1 MSSAAQRAEL
11 QSKIWKIANDVRGS
25 VDGWDFKQYVLGTL
39 FYRFI
44 SENFSNY
51 IEGGDESVKYAELD
65 DSIITEE
72 IKEDAIKTKG
82 YFIYPSQLFANI
94 AKNANSNDTLN
105 TELKTIFDAIESSA
119 NGYPSELD
127 IKGLFAD
134 FDTTSN
140 RLGNTVRDKNSRL
153 AAVIKGV
160 EDLDFGRF
168 EDNQIDLFGD
178 ASGNDIMKISC
189 WGGKLSA
196 YVNLPNAIRPNNVQP
211 FQLSDCI
218 KIELVRN
225 QVIEHMRSYLQKHL
239 KDKYSD
245 EFLSMMSVTKME
257 CNLTIKCVGN
267 CKPKDVIRLFERS
280 FAKVTVYKE
289 TDPNGKTHRK
299 PERGITTTKPH
310 EWVLKVY
317 DKTFQQRQAGNLK
330 VESNLIRVELVFL
343 DRMLDRMYSTKKSLE
358 DILTRK
364 AIKTLIDQ
372 YQVTFDEI
380 CKKNITPMLNA
391 CVQEIFE
398 SLTCSTPRKEVSE
411 TLIKCKELI
420 VDTEVLRKALKK
432 WYKN

>member
-1 MSSAAQRAEL
+1 MGKKKL
-11 QSKIWKIANDVRGS
+11 QGA
-25 VDGWDFKQYVLGTL
+25 DGM
-39 FYRFI
+39 
-44 SENFSNY
+44 NF
-51 IEGGDESVKYAELD
+51 
-65 DSIITEE
+65 
-72 IKEDAIKTKG
+72 
-82 YFIYPSQLFANI
+82 QLQL
-94 AKNANSNDTLN
+94 T
-105 TELKTIFDAIESSA
+105 
-119 NGYPSELD
+119 
-127 IKGLFAD
+127 IKGLESINLPEENL
-134 FDTTSN
+134 TN
-140 RLGNTVRDKNSRL
+140 
-153 AAVIKGV
+153 
-160 EDLDFGRF
+160 E
-168 EDNQIDLFGD
+168 
-178 ASGNDIMKISC
+178 SGNDIMKISC

-257 CNLTIKCVGN
+257 CNLTIKCVGD

-299 PERGITTTKPH
+299 PVRGITTTKPH

-343 DRMLDRMYSTKKSLE
+343 DRMLDRMYSSKKSLE

-372 YQVTFDEI
+372 YQETFDEI

-391 CVQEIFE
+391 CVQDVFETLTQSDSGNEI
-398 SLTCSTPRKEVSE
+398 SN

-420 VDTEVLRKALKK
+420 VDIEVLRKALKK
-432 WYKN
+432 WYAFRKMSDSSKRMVSYYRNNEKFGLPSDVLKTLKLMHNSLG